1 MRAAA
6 PKLDEIPCFDTT
18 CSMEIVTAI
27 INPAAS
33 IPAPRKRIRLRP
45 VVQVTAISDA
55 ESSDHDRDIAAR
67 HIVPDDLLH
76 VVDSIEVRG
85 RSHIAVPLAAV
96 ARDDNEVQVVLQRF
110 SGWIGPHES
119 DFEGCGLS
127 SCAA

>member
-1 MRAAA
+1 MHVVPEPLLPRFMACNKIMSLKCVAAA

-18 CSMEIVTAI
+18 CGMEIVTAI
-27 INPAAS
+27 INSAAS

-76 VVDSIEVRG
+76 VVDSI
-85 RSHIAVPLAAV
+85 
-96 ARDDNEVQVVLQRF
+96 
-110 SGWIGPHES
+110 
-119 DFEGCGLS
+119 
-127 SCAA
+127 